1 MQLSPEHQSRLRR
14 VVYAA
19 GFFANASVALG
30 AYTTSSF
37 FEEWVGTA
45 NVGAIYALISLLMLA
60 LALNAQAIVELTG
73 VRRTLIGTLLASLAT
88 GLGMVALA
96 NSWAG
101 VALVIIHAAVTYLLM
116 IALDLYLEHLSEDE
130 VTGGIRG
137 IFLTLPNLA
146 YLASPL
152 IASLA
157 LERYGFGAVFALS
170 TLALAPLAWI
180 FVDKLPALPHREYER
195 LPIWH
200 TARYLW
206 QGATEHAR
214 DVRNTVLLGF
224 TLNFFYAIM
233 VIYEP
238 IYLHRELGMSWPGIG
253 LVFTVMLV
261 PFVLLDILLGRI
273 ADKYWGEKELMITG
287 LIIMGLVA
295 LAMPYVGTASV
306 AAWALILFI
315 SRVGAATLEM
325 MIESYLFKKID
336 SQNINSLFLSR
347 SMNPLAYIVAPL
359 LASLV
364 LTAAPF
370 PFLFTLLGV
379 AMLLALPLAWQLKD
393 TR

>member
-1 MQLSPEHQSRLRR
+1 
-14 VVYAA
+14 
-19 GFFANASVALG
+19 
-30 AYTTSSF
+30 
-37 FEEWVGTA
+37 
-45 NVGAIYALISLLMLA
+45 
-60 LALNAQAIVELTG
+60 
-73 VRRTLIGTLLASLAT
+73 
-88 GLGMVALA
+88 MVALA

-137 IFLTLPNLA
+137 IFLTLANLA

-180 FVDKLPALPHREYER
+180 FVEKLPALPHREYER